1 MNLLCVLLTYFIESW
16 ILPAFSYEF
25 NVVFV
30 QRGKSQYLLY
40 YNIIWSIKYTLSR
53 TKIKEIIKIHFCLS
67 FSPLYL
73 YIRSCK
79 FVAVNT
85 RLRHSTWW
93 ERDELINLSKYLGQ
107 VENSHR
113 CSITKAVLKKFL
125 IFTGKCLCWSLFLIK
140 NF

>member
-1 MNLLCVLLTYFIESW
+1 MLCVLLTYFIESW
-16 ILPAFSYEF
+16 ISPAFSYEF

-30 QRGKSQYLLY
+30 QREKSQYLLY
-40 YNIIWSIKYTLSR
+40 YSNIWSIKYTLSR
-53 TKIKEIIKIHFCLS
+53 TKIKEIMKIQFCLS
-67 FSPLYL
+67 FSALYL

-113 CSITKAVLKKFL
+113 CSITKAVLKKFT